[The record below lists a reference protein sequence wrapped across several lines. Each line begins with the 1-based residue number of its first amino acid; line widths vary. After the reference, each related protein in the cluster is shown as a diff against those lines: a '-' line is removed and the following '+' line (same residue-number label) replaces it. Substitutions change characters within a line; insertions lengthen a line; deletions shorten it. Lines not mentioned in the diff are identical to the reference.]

1 MFEIKN
7 VYRQALPA
15 TRFIGRKYSDA
26 DRVNGSFANKWGEWF
41 SQGYF
46 ETLEQLTISEPF
58 FEDSDA
64 YIGLMR
70 WKEGEPFEYWIGMFR
85 PKDTPVPAGFD
96 FVDFPESTLGVVW
109 LYGKEGNLYSHED
122 ACGNTLVQRGET
134 VITDV
139 QGALWFFE
147 RYACPRFTTPDEL
160 GNVVLDICYFIK

>member
-46 ETLEQLTISEPF
+46 ETLEQLTIPEPF

-85 PKDTPVPAGFD
+85 RKIPRFPPVLTLSIFRKAPLGLFGF
-96 FVDFPESTLGVVW
+96 T
-109 LYGKEGNLYSHED
+109 GKK
-122 ACGNTLVQRGET
+122 ET
-134 VITDV
+134 FTATKMPVAI
-139 QGALWFFE
+139 LWFKE
-147 RYACPRFTTPDEL
+147 A
-160 GNVVLDICYFIK
+160 KQ